1 GGWVGCWWVV
11 LVYPVAGAGPPVG
24 VYRPVAPDAC
34 GPECAGACGPEC
46 AGREGPKVGCGVWV
60 PGGTGRGAPKGGC
73 APPVGG
79 GTPPVECPVVGVCV
93 GLPEVPAFDGDLG
106 GAVGKGAAWP
116 RVVSRS
122 RSSSSRAW
130 SGSGR
135 CSTYRLSSEAI
146 RARREALCVVG
157 GVC

>member
-1 GGWVGCWWVV
+1 MRAAITTGTGLGMSGRGRWARGRGGVFGPVLLWGWVKCWVCGAGGAWLTGGWVGCWGVG
-11 LVYPVAGAGPPVG
+11 LVYAVAGAGPPVG

-46 AGREGPKVGCGVWV
+46 AGREGPKVGCGVLV

-79 GTPPVECPVVGVCV
+79 ETPPVECPVVGVCV

-106 GAVGKGAAWP
+106 
-116 RVVSRS
+116 
-122 RSSSSRAW
+122 
-130 SGSGR
+130 
-135 CSTYRLSSEAI
+135 
-146 RARREALCVVG
+146 
-157 GVC
+157 